1 MTFIIILPLAIV
13 IQMLRLPIISILFR
27 GGAFDEHS
35 ISITSDILSGY
46 ALAII
51 GQSIFMISLR
61 FFMAIRKIL
70 IPMMIV
76 LFSSVV
82 NIAADYLLV
91 SVYGAAGLGV
101 GAAVGSICNGVLL
114 IIFLNRELEL
124 HILKKAAVMARIL
137 AASLPVVVLVILFQK
152 LWEWV
157 DPRRN
162 TLLNLSYGIVVF
174 AVCVLVYLLSLKVWK
189 VYDIRRKS
197 I

>member
-1 MTFIIILPLAIV
+1 
-13 IQMLRLPIISILFR
+13 
-27 GGAFDEHS
+27 
-35 ISITSDILSGY
+35 
-46 ALAII
+46 
-51 GQSIFMISLR
+51 MISLR

-124 HILKKAAVMARIL
+124 HILKKAAAMARIL